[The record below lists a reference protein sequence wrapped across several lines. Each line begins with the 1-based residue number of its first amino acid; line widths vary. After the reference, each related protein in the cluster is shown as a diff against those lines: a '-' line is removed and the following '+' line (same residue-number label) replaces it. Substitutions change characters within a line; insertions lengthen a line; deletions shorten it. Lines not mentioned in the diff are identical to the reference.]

1 METQLVSALVAEYVD
16 RRFKTLMAESEAQ
29 YRYFPLAEVYM
40 LEAWKMKNIGE
51 EITEYLRNQG
61 M

>member
-29 YRYFPLAEVYM
+29 HRNAPLAEVYM
-40 LEAWKMKNIGE
+40 LEAWKMKNIGQ
-51 EITEYLRNQG
+51 EITEYLRNRG